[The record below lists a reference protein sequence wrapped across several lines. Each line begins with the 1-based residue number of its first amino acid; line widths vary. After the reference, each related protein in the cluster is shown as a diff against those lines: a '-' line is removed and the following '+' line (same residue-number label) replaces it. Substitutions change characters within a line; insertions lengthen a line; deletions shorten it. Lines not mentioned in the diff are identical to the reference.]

1 MMRAVFLRREQSADL
16 QGVRVMAVEEHK
28 ALLRRWIE
36 EVWNTGNLG
45 PVAEIFAPSYRVNGA
60 FVGPDGVKDAVRW
73 LHATFSDAGLTSDAM
88 VAEDDKVVLSWV
100 MRGIQRGAFMDIPA
114 THKEVVLAGI
124 NIYHLEDGK
133 IVANTERVDVLG
145 LLLQLGAQIK
155 PGEAHEP
162 G

>member
-1 MMRAVFLRREQSADL
+1 
-16 QGVRVMAVEEHK
+16 MAVEANK

-36 EVWNTGNLG
+36 DVWNTGDLV
-45 PVAEIFAPSYRVNGA
+45 PVDEIFAPSYSVNGE
-60 FVGPDGVKDAVRW
+60 FVGPTGVKDAVRW
-73 LHATFSDAGLTSDAM
+73 LHDTFSTARLTIDDM

-114 THKEVVLAGI
+114 TNKEVMLAGI
-124 NIYHLEDGK
+124 NIYHVEDGK

-145 LLLQLGAQIK
+145 LLMQLGAQIR